1 VRILLMLVCLGLGF
15 MFLLAAKRGSRNWM
29 LDLIGGM
36 FGAFLFSIGLTI
48 LVMLI
53 RNL

>member
-1 VRILLMLVCLGLGF
+1 MRIFVMLVCLGVGF
-15 MFLLAAKRGSRNWM
+15 VFLWAAKRGSRNWM

-53 RNL
+53 RNM

>member
-1 VRILLMLVCLGLGF
+1 MRILVMLVCLGVG
-15 MFLLAAKRGSRNWM
+15 FLLLWAAKRGSRNWM

-36 FGAFLFSIGLTI
+36 FGAFLFSIGITI
-48 LVMLI
+48 LVILI

>member
-1 VRILLMLVCLGLGF
+1 MRIFVMLVCLGVGF
-15 MFLLAAKRGSRNWM
+15 VFLWAAKRGSRNWM

-48 LVMLI
+48 LIMLI